1 MRKYKLINSFLVN
14 PEKYDIN
21 RYYEKAYHSEIR
33 AKRLSQKKGEA
44 IEGQYKLF

>member
-21 RYYEKAYHSEIR
+21 RYYEKAYRSEVR
-33 AKRLSQKKGEA
+33 AKELSQKKGEGT
-44 IEGQYKLF
+44 EGQYRLF